1 MKIVSSHRPHK
12 NSEEFAR
19 NQTAANMSWR
29 PIAERIYY
37 LGNYEGDL
45 AAPNVTFVESE
56 QHPTIRRMAKL
67 CSEVGLSRLEWV
79 ALVNADIVL
88 SPRIVDAIDE
98 LNARNGSC
106 GMSLRYQ
113 FFVGHN
119 PQDTGSQTDL
129 GIDFFIATK
138 AIWAMVSKEV
148 PEMFRI
154 GHILFDTWLMSF
166 FARWGGSA
174 CYDLTPQRLV
184 FHPIHGDRN
193 RVHPVSDPGD
203 YYTTHIAWPKGRLRL
218 GLTCTPRSTIP
229 AT

>member
-1 MKIVSSHRPHK
+1 MNIVSSHRPHR

-19 NQTAANMSWR
+19 NQTAANLSWK
-29 PIAERIYY
+29 PLAERIYY

-56 QHPTIRRMAKL
+56 QHPTIRRMANL
-67 CSEVGLSRLEWV
+67 CAEVCERHGYA

-88 SPRIVDAIDE
+88 SPSITDALKE
-98 LNARNGSC
+98 MTARNATC

-113 FFVGHN
+113 FRADQK
-119 PQDTGSQTDL
+119 PDEGSQTDL
-129 GIDFFIATK
+129 GIDFFIANR
-138 AIWAMVSKEV
+138 ALWAMAAKEV

-166 FARWGGSA
+166 FARWGGGT
-174 CYDLTPQRLV
+174 CYDLTPQRFV

-193 RVHPVSDPGD
+193 RVFDVKDPVDF
-203 YYTTHIAWPKGRLRL
+203 YTTHIAWPKGRLRL
-218 GLTCTPRSTIP
+218 GLTSGASRAIP
-229 AT
+229 AP